1 MRTLIDDARAAAEEH
16 RTAVLAGVEPDDC
29 CELLTELA
37 DQLEKTMQKDSKPM
51 AEETPAVELAF
62 TELAAVI
69 REKDELGLTF
79 DEYLK
84 ELEKNAGAAARK
96 LDVARAV
103 ADVCEATKTRKPRK
117 DRGVPRK
124 KNGAAETSATSNPA
138 ADRGQ

>member
-1 MRTLIDDARAAAEEH
+1 MRTLIDDARAAAENH
-16 RTAVLAGVEPDDC
+16 RIAVLAGVEPDDC

-69 REKDELGLTF
+69 REKDELGLSF

-84 ELEKNAGAAARK
+84 ELEKTASAANRK
-96 LDVARAV
+96 LEVARAV
-103 ADVCEATKTRKPRK
+103 ADMCEATKTRKPRK
-117 DRGVPRK
+117 DRGVSRK
-124 KNGAAETSATSNPA
+124 KGGEATGNGASDA
-138 ADRGQ
+138 

>member
-37 DQLEKTMQKDSKPM
+37 NQLEKTMQKDIKPM
-51 AEETPAVELAF
+51 AEQETPAVELAF

-69 REKDELGLTF
+69 REKDELGFTF

-84 ELEKNAGAAARK
+84 ELAFNASAANRK
-96 LDVARAV
+96 LEVARAV
-103 ADVCEATKTRKPRK
+103 ADMCEATKTRKPRK

-124 KNGAAETSATSNPA
+124 KNGEAVVPADENCSAL
-138 ADRGQ
+138 Q